1 MTRPDDLDRLCR
13 EHGATALYLFGSRA
27 EDGLRKLQ
35 GDAVAGEGSDLDVGV
50 VFREP
55 RFDSKK
61 LWRLQVELEER
72 FAPLVVDL
80 VALQRVDALFQWN
93 AIQGH
98 RIAAPD
104 PTAADFYELY
114 VGNRAAELAP
124 IQRRME
130 LEQFG
135 VSTT

>member
-13 EHGATALYLFGSRA
+13 DHGATALYLFGSRA
-27 EDGLRKLQ
+27 DDGLRRLQ
-35 GDAVAGEGSDLDVGV
+35 GEPVEGEGSDLDVGV
-50 VFREP
+50 VFRDP
-55 RFDSKK
+55 RFVSKN
-61 LWRLQVELEER
+61 LWRLQVELEDV

-98 RIAAPD
+98 RIAPD

-135 VSTT
+135 VNTT